1 MAKLR
6 GSTPSSTLSLFNAYV
21 EIVTRHQSKSG
32 GEEASV
38 MEQRMAR
45 VAELIQEALAR
56 FDQYENYPQ
65 GRLPADLADA
75 DEAQVELVVMHENA
89 RLRFKQSLDR
99 LGNALSAMGSMIS
112 LPVSDSRPSSSAAA
126 SLALQLNFINEVEA
140 YDAGKKLLTEMSSRL
155 RPPPP
160 RFDEVVAI
168 HSRKLAESWV
178 NRG

>member
-21 EIVTRHQSKSG
+21 EIVTSHQSKSG

-65 GRLPADLADA
+65 VRLPADLADA

-99 LGNALSAMGSMIS
+99 LGNELSAMGSMIS
-112 LPVSDSRPSSSAAA
+112 VPASDKRSGSANAA
-126 SLALQLNFINEVEA
+126 LANQLNFINEVEA
-140 YDAGKKLLTEMSSRL
+140 FDAGKKLLMEMYSGL

>member
-6 GSTPSSTLSLFNAYV
+6 GSTPSSTLSLFNGYV
-21 EIVTRHQSKSG
+21 EIITRYQSESG
-32 GEEASV
+32 SEEVSV
-38 MEQRMAR
+38 MEQRMTK

-56 FDQYENYPQ
+56 FDQYQNYPQ
-65 GRLPADLADA
+65 VRLPADLADLN
-75 DEAQVELVVMHENA
+75 ESQVELVIMHENA

-99 LGNALSAMGSMIS
+99 LGHELSAMGSMIAV
-112 LPVSDSRPSSSAAA
+112 PAPDNRPNRSAAA

-140 YDAGKKLLTEMSSRL
+140 YDAGKKLLTELYSGL
-155 RPPPP
+155 RTPPP

-168 HSRKLAESWV
+168 HSGKLAESWV